1 MQPYDHTL
9 SRHGALPI
17 VDVGLAASQR
27 VTLGPRAEGPEQA
40 TGRSPWMLGSSPSI
54 TVEGPYSA
62 ASRTGRGAS
71 AWAIAERLR
80 SRARKVSAVGT
91 TTRGSSVPKVMPP
104 QLTKPSSRRPPEP
117 APGRREA

>member
-80 SRARKVSAVGT
+80 SPARKVSAVGT
-91 TTRGSSVPKVMPP
+91 TKSVSRVPKVLPP
-104 QLTKPSSRRPPEP
+104 TMTQPVSWPLTAP
-117 APGRREA
+117 ARAAWG

>member
-27 VTLGPRAEGPEQA
+27 VTLCPRAEGPEQA

-71 AWAIAERLR
+71 AWATAERLR
-80 SRARKVSAVGT
+80 SRARTVSACGT
-91 TTRGSSVPKVMPP
+91 TKSVRRVTKVMPP
-104 QLTKPSSRRPPEP
+104 PMTQQNML
-117 APGRREA
+117 G